1 MVISGV
7 DMEGNA
13 PEANGQ
19 KMASQGEF
27 CKMDEPRPGAAVK
40 GDRTT
45 TAVEVIYSFG
55 DGIVPDLCANRCPD
69 SPCSP
74 PAPSPRLPWAPRTTS
89 ACPTW
94 AAPPLAC

>member
-13 PEANGQ
+13 PNRNGQ

-27 CKMDEPRPGAAVK
+27 CKMDEPRPTRAVQR
-40 GDRTT
+40 DRTPP
-45 TAVEVIYSFG
+45 AVEVIYSFG
-55 DGIVPDLCANRCPD
+55 DGIVPDLCPSPCPA

-74 PAPSPRLPWAPRTTS
+74 PAPSPRLPRVPRTIC
-89 ACPTW
+89 ACLTL
-94 AAPPLAC
+94 AAPQPAS